1 MFLPFTYCAG
11 SLAEKVCLAGD
22 SAGGNLCL
30 GVTLHA
36 NQLGIR
42 APDAVMP
49 VYPALAMVMEL
60 PSPSRVLSVMDPLI
74 SFGALVACFKV
85 LAVVWIEVGVPKMYV
100 GLKIRKDASQK
111 V

>member
-1 MFLPFTYCAG
+1 
-11 SLAEKVCLAGD
+11 
-22 SAGGNLCL
+22 L

-36 NQLGIR
+36 NRLGIR

-85 LAVVWIEVGVPKMYV
+85 RTVVWVEAGVHQNVG
-100 GLKIRKDASQK
+100 GLE
-111 V
+111 

>member
-1 MFLPFTYCAG
+1 MVHYAYAG
-11 SLAEKVCLAGD
+11 SLAETVCLAGD

-30 GVTLHA
+30 AVTLHA
-36 NQLGIR
+36 NRLGIR

-49 VYPALAMVMEL
+49 VYPALAMVMGL

-85 LAVVWIEVGVPKMYV
+85 CALSESRR
-100 GLKIRKDASQK
+100 LKEMLSLLLSFM
-111 V
+111 VHGF